1 MAVEMV
7 SSSGELAAYRE
18 GAQHAQAHG
27 AQVAARAVGVA
38 ARAVGVAARAVGVA
52 ARAVVARAEEAG
64 EPVARPQS
72 QVTRQNTSCQL

>member
-38 ARAVGVAARAVGVA
+38 ARAVGVAARAV
-52 ARAVVARAEEAG
+52 VARAEEAG

-72 QVTRQNTSCQL
+72 QVTRQNTSRQL